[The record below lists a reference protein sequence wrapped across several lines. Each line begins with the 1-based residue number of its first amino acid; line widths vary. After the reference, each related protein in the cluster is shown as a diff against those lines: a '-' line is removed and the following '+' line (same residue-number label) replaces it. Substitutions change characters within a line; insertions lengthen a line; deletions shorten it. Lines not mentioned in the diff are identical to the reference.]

1 LKIKGH
7 EIPAPRPT
15 RWAGIVF
22 VLRYGVPVVALGIA
36 IDLLLL
42 LLARAR

>member
-1 LKIKGH
+1 LRIKGH

-22 VLRYGVPVVALGIA
+22 LLRYGLPVVLLGA
-36 IDLLLL
+36 AVDVLLLL
-42 LLARAR
+42 IRAR

>member
-22 VLRYGVPVVALGIA
+22 VLRYGVPVVALGVV

-42 LLARAR
+42 LFRAR

>member
-1 LKIKGH
+1 MKIKGH
-7 EIPAPRPT
+7 LIPAPRPT
-15 RWAGIVF
+15 RWAGFVF

-42 LLARAR
+42 LIRAR